1 MSVDNLS
8 QKFQRE
14 LEQLDKFGKDVSQK
28 INDFVTKFSEITGL
42 LDSLQSEKG
51 KLENQNTEE
60 GAKIASLKDEIGA
73 KTAKKQELNNKLD
86 AVKTELQNVNNHLNN
101 EEEEKTKLKEK
112 FSSVNE
118 KVDRLNNESVQI
130 KERVDSLQKEN
141 AELNRQLNE
150 EMINK
155 KSENTKFKSE
165 LQELM
170 EQHGVVSFLLE
181 ESAENLNEVDILMGI
196 MSKSKATKNDLK
208 ELLEGKVTPVIIT
221 RTLGKMVDKN
231 ILKYSEANDEY
242 SLA

>member
-8 QKFQRE
+8 QKFQHE
-14 LEQLDKFGKDVSQK
+14 LEQLDKFGKDVSQ
-28 INDFVTKFSEITGL
+28 NVNNLVTKFSEITGF

-51 KLENQNTEE
+51 QLENQNTEE
-60 GAKIASLKDEIGA
+60 IAKIASLKDDIGA
-73 KTAKKQELNNKLD
+73 KTAKKQELNNRLD
-86 AVKTELQNVNNHLNN
+86 AVKAELKNVNNHLNN

-112 FSSVNE
+112 STNVDE
-118 KVDRLNNESVQI
+118 KLSRLNNESIQV
-130 KERVDSLQKEN
+130 KERTDSLQKEN

-155 KSENTKFKSE
+155 KSENTRFKSE

-196 MSKSKATKNDLK
+196 ITKIKATKNDLK

-231 ILKYSEANDEY
+231 ILKYSEADDEY